1 MVNGFELVGRMSET
15 KIACILEMWMNLVFC
30 FLNRFYWDFLN
41 IKMHSPGG
49 GTLSS
54 PECVWKASKRAEER
68 SDCPGF
74 YSHAEESGRLV
85 SAPSSWSEEGR
96 AAGVP
101 KHPVVAV
108 TINMG
113 FGGD

>member
-1 MVNGFELVGRMSET
+1 MLAVFHWYMVNGFELVGRMSET
-15 KIACILEMWMNLVFC
+15 KITCILELWMNLVFC

-68 SDCPGF
+68 SDCV
-74 YSHAEESGRLV
+74 LV
-85 SAPSSWSEEGR
+85 SALMQRRVGDCCLPG
-96 AAGVP
+96 
-101 KHPVVAV
+101 PVGQRRGEQRGYQS
-108 TINMG
+108 ILSRL
-113 FGGD
+113 